1 MGPSA
6 RRALAAGALVAVLG
20 AVAGTAVVLNGDGDK
35 AAPSRPRAEPDAATL
50 RAATLAGPDG
60 PRSEALRSGLSS
72 LRCEVTYGAERR
84 AVEVRLA
91 YGGGGELLHFTDAT
105 LQIIYQD
112 LEAYP
117 PELFIGAATK
127 PNGRDFLGRRLSP
140 RLDAT
145 GLSPGDVVQEAT
157 VTHPDTGSTLT
168 YSCSVR

>member
-20 AVAGTAVVLNGDGDK
+20 AVAGTAVLTSGDDNTP
-35 AAPSRPRAEPDAATL
+35 APSGRPAEPDAATL

-72 LRCEVTYGAERR
+72 LRCEVVYGAERR
-84 AVEVRLA
+84 TVEIGLD
-91 YGGGGELLHFTDAT
+91 YGGGGEMLHFTDAT

-112 LEAYP
+112 LAAYP

-127 PNGRDFLGRRLSP
+127 PNGTDFVGQQTAP
-140 RLDAT
+140 GFDAT
-145 GLSPGDVVQEAT
+145 GLSPGDLVWADT
-157 VTHPDTGSTLT
+157 VTHPDTGSSLT
-168 YSCSVR
+168 YSCSVQ